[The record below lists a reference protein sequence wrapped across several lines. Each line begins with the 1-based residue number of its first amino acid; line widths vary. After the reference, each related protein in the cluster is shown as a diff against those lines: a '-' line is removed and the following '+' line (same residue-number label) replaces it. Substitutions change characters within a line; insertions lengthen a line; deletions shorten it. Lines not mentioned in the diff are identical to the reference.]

1 MMDSIKVRE
10 TSHDSDMVSFKV
22 NAIQF
27 ILTLFTIVLAS
38 VLFLYLKGISFMN
51 FLLLFPINTGILLIS
66 LLACVIFNHFYVKH
80 NYDEISKKGRNLII
94 NFDDLVRLN
103 DILVLPDDKL
113 IRRYSLI
120 DAMASSSTSI
130 HFDNTV
136 KFVNTIFVREQQL
149 PKYEPITNACPQQA
163 RDYDDL
169 RQSIASIVQAKLILK
184 EQNKMDEQQATYER
198 YAKAN
203 QTFDPNTKEVQSL
216 RALQSQIGQSID
228 DIHNNT
234 KDNLK

>member
-1 MMDSIKVRE
+1 MS
-10 TSHDSDMVSFKV
+10 
-22 NAIQF
+22 
-27 ILTLFTIVLAS
+27 
-38 VLFLYLKGISFMN
+38 
-51 FLLLFPINTGILLIS
+51 
-66 LLACVIFNHFYVKH
+66 
-80 NYDEISKKGRNLII
+80 
-94 NFDDLVRLN
+94 
-103 DILVLPDDKL
+103 DDKL

-120 DAMASSSTSI
+120 DAMASTSTYI

-136 KFVNTIFVREQQL
+136 KFVNTVSVREQQL
-149 PKYEPITNACPQQA
+149 PKYEPITNACPQNT

-169 RQSIASIVQAKLILK
+169 KQSIASIVQAKLTLE
-184 EQNKMDEQQATYER
+184 EQNKIDEQQATYEK

>member
-1 MMDSIKVRE
+1 MDSIKVRE

-51 FLLLFPINTGILLIS
+51 FLLLFPINTGIIIGS
-66 LLACVIFNHFYVKH
+66 LLVCIIFKHFYVKH

-103 DILVLPDDKL
+103 DILILPDDKL

-120 DAMASSSTSI
+120 DAMASTSTYI

-136 KFVNTIFVREQQL
+136 KFVNTVSVREQQL
-149 PKYEPITNACPQQA
+149 PKYEPITNACPQNT

-169 RQSIASIVQAKLILK
+169 KQSIASIVQAKLTLE
-184 EQNKMDEQQATYER
+184 EQNKIDEQQATYEK